1 MSHESR
7 GGRTQIFSAI
17 GTEEEGGGRR
27 KALLQEVKMT
37 YESRKAKA
45 AKVTV
50 RNLRLSR
57 LYMGMGEATEARVVT
72 AG

>member
-1 MSHESR
+1 
-7 GGRTQIFSAI
+7 
-17 GTEEEGGGRR
+17 
-27 KALLQEVKMT
+27 MT